1 MENHLLKNRNIIFTS
16 FFLFLVNAS
25 AAGAEWVLPDNQNL
39 PESFDAGIINLTN
52 WLLGFVAALSII
64 AIIWGGLRYVGSSG
78 SQDQAQGAKKT
89 IQYAIMGLGVAGL
102 AYAFINTIITQV
114 LR

>member
-1 MENHLLKNRNIIFTS
+1 MENAWLKNNKIILAS
-16 FFLFLVNAS
+16 LFLSLVNAS
-25 AAGAEWVLPDNQNL
+25 TAKAEWVLPDNQNL

-52 WLLGFVAALSII
+52 WLLGFVAALSIV

-89 IQYAIMGLGVAGL
+89 IQYALMGLGVAGL